1 MCEPSKLTGVSN
13 FLTGLQQTTHK
24 RTVQSRETKY
34 SRCVGVAKKRCLGYI
49 SRVQLLL
56 QSGGARGLPLR
67 IGRRL
72 HAYPA
77 ALGRGLALDP
87 VQ

>member
-34 SRCVGVAKKRCLGYI
+34 SRCVGVAKKRCLGYLYNFYFSQAAHAGSPCASAGGCTHI
-49 SRVQLLL
+49 QPPLGVASLSAPCSR
-56 QSGGARGLPLR
+56 
-67 IGRRL
+67 
-72 HAYPA
+72 
-77 ALGRGLALDP
+77 
-87 VQ
+87 